1 MPFEIKSIIGRL
13 KQLQAT
19 EKEIKKCKDTVKSFM
34 VATNTSI
41 AKSDTVTVSLKEN
54 SGDNYSVDVNKL
66 RVEQPD
72 IYARYRVPAKK
83 YSYVQII

>member
-1 MPFEIKSIIGRL
+1 ME
-13 KQLQAT
+13 
-19 EKEIKKCKDTVKSFM
+19 
-34 VATNTSI
+34 ATNTSV
-41 AKSDTVTVSLKEN
+41 AKADTITVALKYN
-54 SGDNYSVDVNKL
+54 SGDNYSIDTNKL